1 MPTVDTEVTI
11 ACEIDFSVWCHS
23 CGTGIC
29 NNFEKDE
36 KLTKKNNS
44 LHYTVFC
51 HVCQKEKEVLD
62 RDVDRLKAEVSRL
75 ENEVIQLTHE
85 VDNLQYQLDNQV

>member
-1 MPTVDTEVTI
+1 MPTVDAEVTI
-11 ACEIDFSVWCHS
+11 TCEIDFSVWCHS

-36 KLTKKNNS
+36 KRTKKNNS

-51 HVCQKEKEVLD
+51 HECQKEKEALD
-62 RDVDRLKAEVSRL
+62 SDVDRLKAEVRRL
-75 ENEVIQLTHE
+75 ESEVTQLTHE
-85 VDNLQYQLDNQV
+85 IDNLQHQLDNQV

>member
-1 MPTVDTEVTI
+1 MPTVDAEVTI

-36 KLTKKNNS
+36 KRTKKNNS